1 MEADS
6 AGGVRLRFG
15 LFELDLEAGEL
26 RKRGR
31 KIRLQEQPLQVL
43 TLLLRSP
50 GEVVTRESLQNAL
63 WPEGTFVEF
72 EHGVN
77 TAIKKV
83 RRALGDSA
91 DNPRFIETLPRRGYR
106 FIAPVATVPE
116 GEVWTGQDETA
127 SEPTPW
133 WRSFPRVAAAAGLL
147 VCVTLAVVWWL
158 TRERRPTATL
168 QSQYRMRSLTSDSGF
183 TGYPA
188 ISPDGKLVAY
198 ASDRAGGGQLDIWVQ
213 HLDSGAAIRLTD
225 EETADHS
232 PAFSADGARIFFRSE
247 RDGGGIYVV
256 PTLGGD
262 SRLVVKQGLAPQV
275 SPDGSQIAYFVGI
288 KGALLGT
295 QMYVASVDGRHA
307 RQIVPDFRAAAKPMW
322 TRDGQHLMFIGVH
335 PTYGFDVW
343 VAPLDGRPA
352 VRTRIVEILKN
363 QRVGLASLDCY
374 LANTE
379 DLVFS
384 GKPGES
390 GSLLFSGTSGD
401 ASNLYEV
408 RIDPKTWEAKG
419 PAERLTFGVGEGDA
433 SAGPG
438 GRIVFMS
445 ASRRLTLWSL
455 KVDANRGVTSE
466 EPIQVTD
473 AGGNDSACDVSPD
486 ARRLVFR
493 SDRTRSPEIW
503 TKDLITGAERALTDA
518 PKVFSSM
525 PKIAP
530 DGKRVAFQVIEDNKR
545 SVYTLSIESGLAT
558 KVCLDCGPPDAWSPD
573 GKRIT
578 YLRPDVPRSTIHL
591 LDLDTGRQSLL
602 LAHPEFPVYV
612 SRFSPDGRWVTFKVD
627 LDRHRTRIFIARVK
641 EDSASPVNEWIAV
654 TEGGAWDDL
663 PVWAPNGRL
672 IYFTS
677 DRDGYRCI
685 WATRLNPVTKRP
697 LGEAFPVRHF
707 HRIQHS
713 LSAISLSEMTLTLGN
728 NQLFFPM
735 AELRGN
741 VWMMEPRTESR
752 P

>member
-1 MEADS
+1 MEPGS
-6 AGGVRLRFG
+6 AGGARLRFG
-15 LFELDLEAGEL
+15 LFELDLAAGEL

-50 GEVVTRESLQNAL
+50 GDVVTREALQKAL
-63 WPEGTFVEF
+63 WPEGTFIEF

-83 RRALGDSA
+83 RRALGDAA
-91 DNPRFIETLPRRGYR
+91 DNPRFIETLPRKGYR
-106 FIAPVATVPE
+106 FIAPVAALDDRESGTE
-116 GEVWTGQDETA
+116 QEVAAPA
-127 SEPTPW
+127 STPW
-133 WRSFPRVAAAAGLL
+133 WRRAPGVAATAALL
-147 VCVTLAVVWWL
+147 VSATLAVVWWL
-158 TRERRPTATL
+158 TRETKPAPTP

-188 ISPDGKLVAY
+188 FSPDGKLVAY
-198 ASDRAGGGQLDIWVQ
+198 ASDRAGGGNLDIWVQ
-213 HLDSGAAIRLTD
+213 QLDSGATIRLTD
-225 EETADHS
+225 HETADHS

-262 SRLVVKQGLAPQV
+262 SRLVVKQGLAPEI
-275 SPDGSQIAYFVGI
+275 SPDGSHIAYFVGI
-288 KGALLGT
+288 KGAFLGT
-295 QMYVASVDGRHA
+295 QMYVATVDGGQV
-307 RQIVPDFRAAAKPMW
+307 RQLVPDFRAAAKPMW
-322 TRDGQHLMFIGVH
+322 TRDGKHLMFVGVH
-335 PTYGFDVW
+335 PTYGVDVW

-352 VRTRIVEILKN
+352 VRTRVVEILKN
-363 QRVGLASLDCY
+363 QRVGLATLDCY
-374 LANTE
+374 LAHTE

-384 GKPGES
+384 GKSAE
-390 GSLLFSGTSGD
+390 GSILLFSGTSGD
-401 ASNLYEV
+401 TSNLYQV
-408 RIDPKTWEAKG
+408 RIDPKTWQAKG

-455 KVDANRGVTSE
+455 KVDANRGEASE
-466 EPIQVTD
+466 EPKQVTD
-473 AGGNDSACDVSPD
+473 AGGNDSACDVSTD

-493 SDRTRSPEIW
+493 SDRTRSPEVW
-503 TKDLITGAERALTDA
+503 TKDLVTGAERALTDA
-518 PKVFSSM
+518 PRAFESM

-530 DGKRVAFQVIEDNKR
+530 DGKTVAFQVIEDNKR
-545 SVYTLSIESGLAT
+545 SVYTLSIDSGLAT
-558 KVCLDCGPPDAWSPD
+558 KVCLDCGPPDTWSPD

-578 YLRPDVPRSTIHL
+578 YLHPDVPRATIHL
-591 LDLDTGRQSLL
+591 LDLGTGRQSLL
-602 LAHPEFPVYV
+602 LAHPELPVYV
-612 SRFSPDGRWVTFKVD
+612 SRFSPDGQWVSFKVD
-627 LDRHRTRIFIARVK
+627 LDMHRTRIFIARVK

-663 PVWAPNGRL
+663 PLWSPNGNL

-677 DRDGYRCI
+677 DRDGYRCV
-685 WATRLNPVTKRP
+685 WARRLNRATKQP
-697 LGEAFPVRHF
+697 LGEAFAVRHF

-713 LSAISLSEMTLTLGN
+713 LVAIGLSEMTLTLGN

-741 VWMMEPRTESR
+741 VWMMEPRNDSR
-752 P
+752 R